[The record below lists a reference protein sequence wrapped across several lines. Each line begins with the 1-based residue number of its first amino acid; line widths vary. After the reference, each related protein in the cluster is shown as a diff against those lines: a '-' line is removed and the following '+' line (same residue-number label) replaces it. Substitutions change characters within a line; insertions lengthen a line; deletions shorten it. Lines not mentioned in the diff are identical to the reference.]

1 MIFCY
6 KFTKKGRPARL
17 CGQEKSPPQSNQVN
31 RSPKVRPKALTIRKP
46 VKGRDFVN
54 GFTYYFNEKFSKLF

>member
-6 KFTKKGRPARL
+6 KFTKKRTSSQALRTGKIPAAI
-17 CGQEKSPPQSNQVN
+17 KSGEQL
-31 RSPKVRPKALTIRKP
+31 PKVRPKALTIRKP
-46 VKGRDFVN
+46 VKGRDFIN